1 MELTNFTLDFSS
13 LKTEEVAAWNEAYE
27 TVESY
32 FFALGLRNRLV
43 LNSCIYRVLQ
53 TSFQKVS
60 QGLIETTPN
69 EVAMSEAMRL
79 VADWFQRVL
88 DIKLPE
94 NRLAARGRLAL
105 FLGHLESHWQE
116 YFLAEPPWPQHFVEN
131 MRKSYFIAGP
141 AFQETTMTPRP
152 IDLNPLVN
160 SATEAW
166 FGLDRVPKVK
176 LILRLVL
183 IALLILVASLIWS

>member
-13 LKTEEVAAWNEAYE
+13 LTPEEVSAWNEAYE
-27 TVESY
+27 TIESY
-32 FFALGLRNRLV
+32 FFALGLRNRLM

-53 TSFQKVS
+53 ASFQQVKTS
-60 QGLIETTPN
+60 GTQQAPT
-69 EVAMSEAMRL
+69 EVAMNEAMRL
-79 VADWFQRVL
+79 VADWFERVL

-105 FLGHLESHWQE
+105 YLGDLATRWQE
-116 YFLAEPPWPQHFVEN
+116 HFLAEPPWPQHFVES

-152 IDLNPLVN
+152 IDLSPLVN

-176 LILRLVL
+176 QVLRILL
-183 IALLILVASLIWS
+183 IALIIFLVTLIWS

>member
-13 LKTEEVAAWNEAYE
+13 LTPSEVAAWNEAYE
-27 TVESY
+27 TIESY
-32 FFALGLRNRLV
+32 FFALGLRNRLI
-43 LNSCIYRVLQ
+43 LNSCIYKVLQ
-53 TSFQKVS
+53 TSFQQVKQS
-60 QGLIETTPN
+60 GTQSAPT
-69 EVAMSEAMRL
+69 EVAMNEAMRL

-105 FLGHLESHWQE
+105 FLSDLETRWQD
-116 YFLAEPPWPQHFVEN
+116 YFLAEPPWPEPFVES

-152 IDLNPLVN
+152 IDLSPLVN

-176 LILRLVL
+176 VILRILF
-183 IALLILVASLIWS
+183 IALLIFLGSLIWS